1 MKFYGE
7 LLVFALLFITNL
19 RVFFVQQV
27 RRDPL
32 VVLAPFTFIV
42 AILQILAWG
51 IDLFTVLGL
60 LIALFVLLSNFH
72 ALFRYMERL
81 YIDHYSGL
89 MKVWAVFTIMISAI
103 ALAGTIYFAPIEQNS
118 RSMGVAEK
126 ITHYKGSF
134 RTGFE
139 EAGPFDAKSMTLY
152 EYSPDASKASEEAA
166 ALVQAQKLIILLTP
180 DKRGDTENY
189 KPYLQELASRG
200 LTICSADFFA
210 DDGQW
215 LHSFADKKILR
226 RLVMVI
232 QSRLNLKAF
241 EAQRE
246 YFSYNVSQEYDALI
260 PMLRKRYG
268 TDKKILL
275 ISDFMADIAADD
287 FMKKNP
293 DLVAG
298 VLKLSSINTYKSAGY
313 GCIEQTDPLLA
324 LSMGLSRDASRTTPK
339 LLADETEEMLKQ
351 VQHDSDLVQHDS
363 DLVQQDSGLNQ
374 QGNDLVQD
382 DSGLNQQ
389 DNREGGRDNDLK

>member
-1 MKFYGE
+1 MFPIIIYSMKFYGE
-7 LLVFALLFITNL
+7 LLVFVLLFITNL
-19 RVFFVQQV
+19 RVFFVHHV

-51 IDLFTVLGL
+51 IDVFTVLGL

-72 ALFRYMERL
+72 ALFRYVERL

-139 EAGPFDAKSMTLY
+139 EAGPFDSKTMSLY
-152 EYSPDASKASEEAA
+152 EFSPDTSKTSEKPETEG
-166 ALVQAQKLIILLTP
+166 LIILLTP
-180 DKRGDTENY
+180 DKRGDTEHY

-232 QSRLNLKAF
+232 QSRMNLKAF

-246 YFSYNVSQEYDALI
+246 YYSYNVSQEYEVLI
-260 PMLRKRYG
+260 PMLRERYG
-268 TDKKILL
+268 ADKKILL

-298 VLKLSSINTYKSAGY
+298 VLKLSSINMYKSAGY

-324 LSMGLSRDASRTTPK
+324 LTMGLSRDMSRATPK

-351 VQHDSDLVQHDS
+351 VQHDNAEEQ
-363 DLVQQDSGLNQ
+363 
-374 QGNDLVQD
+374 NDNVPDQY
-382 DSGLNQQ
+382 
-389 DNREGGRDNDLK
+389 DNGEATNDIE

>member
-72 ALFRYMERL
+72 ALLRYMERL

-152 EYSPDASKASEEAA
+152 EYGPDASKASEEAA
-166 ALVQAQKLIILLTP
+166 ALAQAQKLIILLTP

-210 DDGQW
+210 D
-215 LHSFADKKILR
+215 
-226 RLVMVI
+226 
-232 QSRLNLKAF
+232 
-241 EAQRE
+241 
-246 YFSYNVSQEYDALI
+246 
-260 PMLRKRYG
+260 
-268 TDKKILL
+268 
-275 ISDFMADIAADD
+275 SDFMADIAADD

-351 VQHDSDLVQHDS
+351 VQHDSV
-363 DLVQQDSGLNQ
+363 LVQQD
-374 QGNDLVQD
+374 NDLVQD

-389 DNREGGRDNDLK
+389 DNTEGGRDNDLK

>member
-7 LLVFALLFITNL
+7 LLVFVLLFITNL
-19 RVFFVQQV
+19 RVFFVHHV

-51 IDLFTVLGL
+51 IDVFTVLGL

-72 ALFRYMERL
+72 ALFRYVERL

-139 EAGPFDAKSMTLY
+139 EAGPFDSKTMSLY
-152 EYSPDASKASEEAA
+152 EFSPDTSKTSGEPETHAESEG
-166 ALVQAQKLIILLTP
+166 LIILLTP
-180 DKRGDTENY
+180 DKRGDTEHY

-200 LTICSADFFA
+200 ITICSADFFA

-232 QSRLNLKAF
+232 QSRMNLKAF

-246 YFSYNVSQEYDALI
+246 YYSYNVSQEYEVLI
-260 PMLRKRYG
+260 PMLRERYG
-268 TDKKILL
+268 ADKKILL

-298 VLKLSSINTYKSAGY
+298 VLKLSSINKYKSAGY

-324 LSMGLSRDASRTTPK
+324 LTMGLSRDMSRATPK

-351 VQHDSDLVQHDS
+351 VQHDNAEEQ
-363 DLVQQDSGLNQ
+363 
-374 QGNDLVQD
+374 NDNVPDQY
-382 DSGLNQQ
+382 
-389 DNREGGRDNDLK
+389 DNGEATNDIE

>member
-7 LLVFALLFITNL
+7 LLVFVLLFITNL
-19 RVFFVQQV
+19 RVFFVHHV

-51 IDLFTVLGL
+51 IDVFTVLGL

-72 ALFRYMERL
+72 ALFRYVERL

-139 EAGPFDAKSMTLY
+139 EAGPFDSKTMSLY
-152 EYSPDASKASEEAA
+152 EFSPDTSKTSEKPETHAETEG
-166 ALVQAQKLIILLTP
+166 LIILLTP
-180 DKRGDTENY
+180 DKRGDTEHY

-232 QSRLNLKAF
+232 QSRMNLKAF

-246 YFSYNVSQEYDALI
+246 YYSYNVSQEYEVLI
-260 PMLRKRYG
+260 PMLRERYG
-268 TDKKILL
+268 ADKKILL

-324 LSMGLSRDASRTTPK
+324 LTMGLSRDMSRATPK
-339 LLADETEEMLKQ
+339 LLADETEKMLKQ
-351 VQHDSDLVQHDS
+351 VQHDNAEEQ
-363 DLVQQDSGLNQ
+363 
-374 QGNDLVQD
+374 NDNVPDQY
-382 DSGLNQQ
+382 
-389 DNREGGRDNDLK
+389 DNGEAANDIE

>member
-7 LLVFALLFITNL
+7 LLVFVLLFITNL
-19 RVFFVQQV
+19 RVFFVHHV

-42 AILQILAWG
+42 AIFQILAWG
-51 IDLFTVLGL
+51 IDAFTVLGL

-72 ALFRYMERL
+72 AIFRYMERL
-81 YIDHYSGL
+81 YIDHYSAL

-103 ALAGTIYFAPIEQNS
+103 ALAGTIYFAPVEQNS
-118 RSMGVAEK
+118 RSMGVAEN

-134 RTGFE
+134 RAGVE
-139 EAGPFDAKSMTLY
+139 EARPYDSKSMTLY
-152 EYSPDASKASEEAA
+152 EYAPDVSGDSEEAVTPA
-166 ALVQAQKLIILLTP
+166 ESENLIILFTP
-180 DKRGDTENY
+180 DKRGDTEHY

-200 LTICSADFFA
+200 VTICSADFFA
-210 DDGQW
+210 DDGAW
-215 LHSFADKKILR
+215 LHSFADRRILR

-232 QSRLNLKAF
+232 QSRMNTQAF

-246 YFSYNVSQEYDALI
+246 YYSYNVSQEYEVLI
-260 PMLRKRYG
+260 PMLRERYG
-268 TDKKILL
+268 ADKKILL

-324 LSMGLSRDASRTTPK
+324 LAMGLSRDSSRATPK
-339 LLADETEEMLKQ
+339 LLADKTLEAI
-351 VQHDSDLVQHDS
+351 
-363 DLVQQDSGLNQ
+363 
-374 QGNDLVQD
+374 
-382 DSGLNQQ
+382 
-389 DNREGGRDNDLK
+389 NDLK

>member
-7 LLVFALLFITNL
+7 LLVFVLLFITNL
-19 RVFFVQQV
+19 RVFFVQHV

-51 IDLFTVLGL
+51 IDIFTVLGL

-72 ALFRYMERL
+72 AIFRYMERL
-81 YIDHYSGL
+81 YVDHYSGL

-139 EAGPFDAKSMTLY
+139 EAGPFDTKTMTLY
-152 EYSPDASKASEEAA
+152 EFSPDESQKLKDSETPAEDEN
-166 ALVQAQKLIILLTP
+166 LIILLTP
-180 DKRGDTENY
+180 DKRGDTEHY
-189 KPYLQELASRG
+189 KPYLQELAARG
-200 LTICSADFFA
+200 VTICSADFFA

-215 LHSFADKKILR
+215 LHSFADRRSLR

-232 QSRLNLKAF
+232 QSRVNLKAF

-246 YFSYNVSQEYDALI
+246 YYSYNVSQEYDVLI
-260 PMLRKRYG
+260 PMLRERYG
-268 TDKKILL
+268 ADKKILL

-293 DLVAG
+293 ELVAG

-324 LSMGLSRDASRTTPK
+324 LSMGLSRDLSRATPK
-339 LLADETEEMLKQ
+339 MLADKTEEMLKQ
-351 VQHDSDLVQHDS
+351 VQHDSGLDQNDNELVQADN
-363 DLVQQDSGLNQ
+363 GEA
-374 QGNDLVQD
+374 GNDI
-382 DSGLNQQ
+382 
-389 DNREGGRDNDLK
+389 K

>member
-7 LLVFALLFITNL
+7 LLVFVLLFITNL
-19 RVFFVQQV
+19 RVFFVHHV

-51 IDLFTVLGL
+51 IDIFTVLGL

-72 ALFRYMERL
+72 AIFRYMERL
-81 YIDHYSGL
+81 YVDHYSGL

-139 EAGPFDAKSMTLY
+139 EAGPFDTKTMTLY
-152 EYSPDASKASEEAA
+152 EFSPDESQNLKDSATPAEDEN
-166 ALVQAQKLIILLTP
+166 LIILLTP
-180 DKRGDTENY
+180 DKRGDTEHY
-189 KPYLQELASRG
+189 KPYLQELAARG
-200 LTICSADFFA
+200 VTICSADFFA

-232 QSRLNLKAF
+232 QSRVNLKAF

-246 YFSYNVSQEYDALI
+246 YYSYNVSQEYDVLI
-260 PMLRKRYG
+260 PMLRERYG
-268 TDKKILL
+268 ADKKILL

-293 DLVAG
+293 ELVAG

-324 LSMGLSRDASRTTPK
+324 LSMGLSRDLSRATPK
-339 LLADETEEMLKQ
+339 MLADKTEEMLKQ
-351 VQHDSDLVQHDS
+351 VQHDSGLDQNDIGLVQADN
-363 DLVQQDSGLNQ
+363 GEA
-374 QGNDLVQD
+374 GNDI
-382 DSGLNQQ
+382 
-389 DNREGGRDNDLK
+389 K

>member
-1 MKFYGE
+1 MFPIIIYSMKFYGE
-7 LLVFALLFITNL
+7 LLVFVLLFITNL
-19 RVFFVQQV
+19 RVFFVHHV

-51 IDLFTVLGL
+51 IDVFTVLGL

-72 ALFRYMERL
+72 ALFRYVERL

-139 EAGPFDAKSMTLY
+139 EAGPFDSKTMSLY
-152 EYSPDASKASEEAA
+152 EFSPDTSKTSEEPETHAETEG
-166 ALVQAQKLIILLTP
+166 LIILLTP

-215 LHSFADKKILR
+215 LHSFADNKILR

-232 QSRLNLKAF
+232 QSRMNLKAF

-246 YFSYNVSQEYDALI
+246 YYSYNVSQEYEVLI
-260 PMLRKRYG
+260 PMLRERYG
-268 TDKKILL
+268 ADKKILL

-298 VLKLSSINTYKSAGY
+298 VLKLSSINMYKSAGY

-324 LSMGLSRDASRTTPK
+324 LTMGLSRDMSRATPK

-351 VQHDSDLVQHDS
+351 VQHDNAEEQ
-363 DLVQQDSGLNQ
+363 
-374 QGNDLVQD
+374 NDNVPDQY
-382 DSGLNQQ
+382 
-389 DNREGGRDNDLK
+389 DNGEAANDIE

>member
-7 LLVFALLFITNL
+7 LLVFVLLFITNL
-19 RVFFVQQV
+19 RVFFVHHV

-51 IDLFTVLGL
+51 IDVFTVLGL

-72 ALFRYMERL
+72 ALFRYVERL

-139 EAGPFDAKSMTLY
+139 EAGPFDSKTMSLY
-152 EYSPDASKASEEAA
+152 EFSPDTSKTSEEPETHAETEG
-166 ALVQAQKLIILLTP
+166 LIILLTP
-180 DKRGDTENY
+180 DKRGDTEHY

-232 QSRLNLKAF
+232 QSRMNLKAF
-241 EAQRE
+241 EAQSE
-246 YFSYNVSQEYDALI
+246 YYSYNVSQEYEVLI
-260 PMLRKRYG
+260 PMLRERYG
-268 TDKKILL
+268 ADKKILL

-298 VLKLSSINTYKSAGY
+298 VLKLSSINKYKSAGY

-324 LSMGLSRDASRTTPK
+324 LTMGLSRDMSRATPK

-351 VQHDSDLVQHDS
+351 VQHDNAEEQ
-363 DLVQQDSGLNQ
+363 
-374 QGNDLVQD
+374 NDNVPDQY
-382 DSGLNQQ
+382 
-389 DNREGGRDNDLK
+389 DNGEATNDIE

>member
-7 LLVFALLFITNL
+7 LLVFVLLFITNL
-19 RVFFVQQV
+19 RVFFVHHV

-51 IDLFTVLGL
+51 IDIFTVLGL

-72 ALFRYMERL
+72 AIFRYMERL
-81 YIDHYSGL
+81 YVDHYSGL

-139 EAGPFDAKSMTLY
+139 EAGPFDTKSMTLY
-152 EYSPDASKASEEAA
+152 EFSPDESQKLKDSETPAEDEN
-166 ALVQAQKLIILLTP
+166 LIILLTP
-180 DKRGDTENY
+180 DKRGDTEHY
-189 KPYLQELASRG
+189 KPYLQELAARG
-200 LTICSADFFA
+200 VTICSADFFA

-232 QSRLNLKAF
+232 QSRVNLKAF

-246 YFSYNVSQEYDALI
+246 YYSYNVSQEYDVLI
-260 PMLRKRYG
+260 PMLRERYG
-268 TDKKILL
+268 ADKKILL

-293 DLVAG
+293 ELVAG
-298 VLKLSSINTYKSAGY
+298 VLKLSSINTYKSVGY

-324 LSMGLSRDASRTTPK
+324 LSMGLSRDLSRATPK
-339 LLADETEEMLKQ
+339 MLADKTEEMLKQ
-351 VQHDSDLVQHDS
+351 VQHDSGLDQNDNELVQADN
-363 DLVQQDSGLNQ
+363 GEA
-374 QGNDLVQD
+374 GNDI
-382 DSGLNQQ
+382 
-389 DNREGGRDNDLK
+389 K

>member
-7 LLVFALLFITNL
+7 LLVFVLLFITNL
-19 RVFFVQQV
+19 RVFFVHHV

-51 IDLFTVLGL
+51 IDVFTVLGL

-72 ALFRYMERL
+72 ALFRYVERL

-139 EAGPFDAKSMTLY
+139 EAGPFDSKTMSLY
-152 EYSPDASKASEEAA
+152 EFSPDTSKTSEEPETHAETEG
-166 ALVQAQKLIILLTP
+166 LIILLTP

-232 QSRLNLKAF
+232 QSRMNLKAF

-246 YFSYNVSQEYDALI
+246 YYSYNVSQEYEVLI
-260 PMLRKRYG
+260 PMLRERYG
-268 TDKKILL
+268 ADKKILL

-293 DLVAG
+293 DLVAS
-298 VLKLSSINTYKSAGY
+298 VLKLSSINMYKSAGY

-324 LSMGLSRDASRTTPK
+324 LTMGLSRDMSRATPK
-339 LLADETEEMLKQ
+339 LLADETEKMLKQ
-351 VQHDSDLVQHDS
+351 VQHDNAEEQ
-363 DLVQQDSGLNQ
+363 
-374 QGNDLVQD
+374 NDNVPDQY
-382 DSGLNQQ
+382 
-389 DNREGGRDNDLK
+389 DNGEATNDIE

>member
-1 MKFYGE
+1 MFPIIIYSMKFYGE
-7 LLVFALLFITNL
+7 LLVFVLLFITNL
-19 RVFFVQQV
+19 RVFFVHHV

-51 IDLFTVLGL
+51 IDVFTVLGL

-72 ALFRYMERL
+72 ALFRYVERL

-139 EAGPFDAKSMTLY
+139 EAGPFDSKTMSLY
-152 EYSPDASKASEEAA
+152 EFSPDTSKTSEEPETHAESEG
-166 ALVQAQKLIILLTP
+166 LIILLTP
-180 DKRGDTENY
+180 DKRGDTEHY

-232 QSRLNLKAF
+232 QSRMNLKAF

-246 YFSYNVSQEYDALI
+246 YYSYNVSQEYEVLI
-260 PMLRKRYG
+260 PMLRERYG
-268 TDKKILL
+268 ADKKILL

-298 VLKLSSINTYKSAGY
+298 VLKLSSINMYKSAGY

-324 LSMGLSRDASRTTPK
+324 LTMGLSRDMSRVTPK
-339 LLADETEEMLKQ
+339 LLADETEKMLKQ
-351 VQHDSDLVQHDS
+351 VQHANAEEQ
-363 DLVQQDSGLNQ
+363 
-374 QGNDLVQD
+374 NDNVPDQY
-382 DSGLNQQ
+382 
-389 DNREGGRDNDLK
+389 DNGEATNDIE

>member
-7 LLVFALLFITNL
+7 LLVFVLLFITNL
-19 RVFFVQQV
+19 RVFFVHHV

-51 IDLFTVLGL
+51 IDVFTVLGL

-72 ALFRYMERL
+72 ALFRYVERL

-139 EAGPFDAKSMTLY
+139 EAGPFDSKTMSLY
-152 EYSPDASKASEEAA
+152 EFSPDTSKTSEEPETHAETEG
-166 ALVQAQKLIILLTP
+166 LIILLTP
-180 DKRGDTENY
+180 DKRGDTEHY
-189 KPYLQELASRG
+189 KPYLQELAGRG

-232 QSRLNLKAF
+232 QSRMNLKAF

-246 YFSYNVSQEYDALI
+246 YYSYNVSQEYEVLI
-260 PMLRKRYG
+260 PMLRERYG
-268 TDKKILL
+268 ADKKILL

-298 VLKLSSINTYKSAGY
+298 VLKLSSINMYKSAGY

-324 LSMGLSRDASRTTPK
+324 LTMGLSRDMSRATPK

-351 VQHDSDLVQHDS
+351 VQHDNAEEQ
-363 DLVQQDSGLNQ
+363 
-374 QGNDLVQD
+374 NDNVPDQY
-382 DSGLNQQ
+382 
-389 DNREGGRDNDLK
+389 DNGEATNDIE